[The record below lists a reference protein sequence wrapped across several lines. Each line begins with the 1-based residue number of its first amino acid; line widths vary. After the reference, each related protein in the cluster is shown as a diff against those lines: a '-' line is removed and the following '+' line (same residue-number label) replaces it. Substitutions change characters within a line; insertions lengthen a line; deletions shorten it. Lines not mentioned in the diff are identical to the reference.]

1 MIMDER
7 TLDQAFI
14 EFVVIVSFVGV
25 VGVVLVVLVQDV
37 AQLFAVGSARDRR
50 VGAIVYERL
59 LILVTFVSL
68 KARKTG
74 GGVGGLVLVAKELVH
89 SGGVV
94 ATIGVD
100 MFLVV

>member
-1 MIMDER
+1 MIVRER
-7 TLDQAFI
+7 TLDLALI
-14 EFVVIVSFVGV
+14 EFVVIVSFVG
-25 VGVVLVVLVQDV
+25 VVLVQDV

-59 LILVTFVSL
+59 LVLVTLVSV

-94 ATIGVD
+94 PTIGVNV
-100 MFLVV
+100 FLVV

>member
-1 MIMDER
+1 MHER
-7 TLDQAFI
+7 VLDLVLV
-14 EFVVIVSFVGV
+14 EFVVVVSFVGV
-25 VGVVLVVLVQDV
+25 GVLVLVLVQDV
-37 AQLFAVGSARDRR
+37 AQLFAVASTQDRR
-50 VGAIVYERL
+50 VCAVVYERL
-59 LILVTFVSL
+59 LILVIFVSV

-100 MFLVV
+100 VFLVLVV